1 MTANAMLA
9 TARPRRSLRR
19 LALTASAGIV
29 LTLLPTIGT
38 AGAETFIDPDD
49 RCLPPLPGQPDEGV
63 PPAPFVDRDQISPV
77 HQESVDCL
85 FAEGIAEGYTDGT
98 YRPMQPT
105 TRGQMATFI
114 INSLRAAGYDLPA
127 PEPTSFTD
135 IQGTTHEENITL
147 LETIGVTNGTTETT
161 YSPFALVRRD
171 QMASYL
177 VQATEYAFGE
187 DEPLPDEE
195 VPPFAVA
202 EEPVPAF
209 PDVTPANMHYD
220 NVNSGALVL
229 GLLDGKS
236 TGLYD
241 PDMNVNREQMAS
253 FLVRLVDLTLIVE

>member
-1 MTANAMLA
+1 MTANATLA

-29 LTLLPTIGT
+29 LTLLPSVGS
-38 AGAETFIDPDD
+38 AGAETFTDPED

-63 PPAPFVDRDQISPV
+63 PPAPFTDRDQITPL
-77 HQESVDCL
+77 HQQSVDCL
-85 FAEGIAEGYTDGT
+85 AEEGIATGYTDGT

-114 INSLRAAGYDLPA
+114 INSLLAAGYDLPEA
-127 PEPTSFTD
+127 EPTSFTD
-135 IQGTTHEENITL
+135 IQGTTHEENIEI
-147 LETIGVTNGTTETT
+147 LETIGVTNGTTATT

-177 VQATEYAFGE
+177 VQAAEYAFGD
-187 DEPLPDEE
+187 DEFL
-195 VPPFAVA
+195 VG

-209 PDVTPANMHYD
+209 PDVPPANMHYD
-220 NVNSGALVL
+220 NVNSGAQVL
-229 GLLDGKS
+229 GLLSGKS

>member
-1 MTANAMLA
+1 MTANATA

-29 LTLLPTIGT
+29 LTLLPSVGS
-38 AGAETFIDPDD
+38 AGAETFTDPDD

-63 PPAPFVDRDQISPV
+63 PPAPFTDRDQITPL
-77 HQESVDCL
+77 HLPSVDCL
-85 FAEGIAEGYTDGT
+85 AEEGITTGFTNGSYG
-98 YRPMQPT
+98 PMQPT
-105 TRGQMATFI
+105 SRGQMATFI
-114 INSLRAAGYDLPA
+114 INSLLAAGYDLPEA
-127 PEPTSFTD
+127 EPTSFTD
-135 IQGTTHEENITL
+135 IQGTTHEDNIEL
-147 LETIGVTNGTTETT
+147 LETIGVTNGTTATT

-177 VQATEYAFGE
+177 VQAAEFAFDDDEVADGDEPAFG
-187 DEPLPDEE
+187 
-195 VPPFAVA
+195 VG

-209 PDVTPANMHYD
+209 PDVPPVNPHYD
-220 NVNSGALVL
+220 NVNSGAQVL
-229 GLLDGKS
+229 GLLSGKS